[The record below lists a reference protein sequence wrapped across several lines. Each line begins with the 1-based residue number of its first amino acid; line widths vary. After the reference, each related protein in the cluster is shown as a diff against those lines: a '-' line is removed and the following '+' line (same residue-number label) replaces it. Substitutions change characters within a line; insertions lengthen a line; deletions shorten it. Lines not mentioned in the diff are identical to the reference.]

1 MSFKQLDPK
10 VNIHQQATFHY
21 LQEINAFVR
30 SNVDMQQFP
39 NSKTHRRLARV
50 LKELAKLSPEFSSK
64 QDYTK
69 LYTDY
74 HNALEKVADYEL
86 NHKDLRSK
94 ESCLDNLFINS
105 FENDNKIHNFIFDN
119 VVNDGDILLTDNVK
133 KNIKNKT
140 EGLSKKDI
148 RHPDNPL
155 NAFFAS
161 MLGGFGYN
169 PLKRNNV
176 PYLPFASDRL
186 PTSRTCL
193 RIGAQT
199 RDSGYVNSTFQRY
212 LLANARTRA
221 AITPENPQGQY
232 DYVYISLMKTEESR
246 QDVQKSG
253 MAKKIDQFVRNSEG
267 TRAAAIECINLAK
280 DFRAAAI
287 TLPAD
292 GGFFLGDFSL
302 SKGKALNNAKTN
314 MADLSKQLISS
325 IQLDRNDFSMSKDV
339 KKRLF
344 GEPFNGSIIEQ
355 LLKEAIVDVVP
366 GSNGKNLNEINLAP
380 AERNAVLFQ
389 FVKWNLS
396 NFILDTLNPRAYNMS
411 CKDAIDRGGIHT
423 LWYHMNLLAKNGTP
437 MTKEEFFTYL
447 DTPAMIVKY
456 RALNANRNLLLNVMQ
471 QRLATDSTF
480 AKQHPWAADWVAA
493 NSPKVN
499 TVTAEEKVELA
510 KLENILTLT
519 AKPAVKTQV
528 ISEQDLKV
536 ALTNVFNQQK
546 QTCAA
551 QARKTFSYADSGHI
565 NVPVMIRC

>member
-1 MSFKQLDPK
+1 MKVFKFGGASVKDADSVK
-10 VNIHQQATFHY
+10 
-21 LQEINAFVR
+21 
-30 SNVDMQQFP
+30 NVAAILTKFQKEKLLVVVSAMG
-39 NSKTHRRLARV
+39 KT
-50 LKELAKLSPEFSSK
+50 
-64 QDYTK
+64 T
-69 LYTDY
+69 
-74 HNALEKVADYEL
+74 NALEKVADYEL
-86 NHKDLRSK
+86 SHKELRSQGT
-94 ESCLDNLFINS
+94 CLDHLFIKT
-105 FENDNKIHNFIFDN
+105 FENDNNIHNYLFDK
-119 VVNDGDILLTDNVK
+119 VVNEGDILLTDNVK

-176 PYLPFASDRL
+176 PYLPFAANRL
-186 PTSRTCL
+186 PTNRTCL

-212 LLANARTRA
+212 LLANARSRA
-221 AITPENPQGQY
+221 TLTPENPQGQY

-246 QDVQKSG
+246 QDVQKTG
-253 MAKKIDQFVRNSEG
+253 IAKKLDQFVRNSEG

-302 SKGKALNNAKTN
+302 SKGMAMSKAKTN
-314 MADLSKQLISS
+314 MADLVKQLCDS
-325 IQLDRNDFSMSKDV
+325 IQHDRNDFSMSKEV

-344 GEPFNGSIIEQ
+344 GEPFNHRIIEQ
-355 LLKEAIVDVVP
+355 LLKEAIADVVP
-366 GSNGKNLNEINLAP
+366 ASRGKNLNEINLAP

-396 NFILDTLNPRAYNMS
+396 NYILETLNPRAYNMS

-447 DTPAMIVKY
+447 DTPAMVVKY

-480 AKQHPWAADWVAA
+480 KEQHPWAADWVAA
-493 NSPKVN
+493 NLPKAKEFKESV
-499 TVTAEEKVELA
+499 VRPVVELA
-510 KLENILTLT
+510 RLEKILTPT
-519 AKPAVKTQV
+519 AKPAVKAPI
-528 ISEQDLKV
+528 ISEQDLKT
-536 ALTNVFNQQK
+536 ALTNVYHLQK
-546 QTCAA
+546 QSCAKEA
-551 QARKTFSYADSGHI
+551 HKPFSYADSGHI
-565 NVPVMIRC
+565 AVPVMVRC